1 MKYSSSQVL
10 VGVSFLA
17 LALAAVHLAGCAS
30 PLAAASVRTA
40 AAPHAN
46 AGAARLW
53 AQNCAHCHNIR
64 TPSAYSD
71 MQWDVVTLH
80 MRVRGNLTAEE
91 HRAILAFLK
100 SAH

>member
-1 MKYSSSQVL
+1 MKRLLSPTTVL
-10 VGVSFLA
+10 LGLFTLA
-17 LALAAVHLAGCAS
+17 LALVGLAGCTTTPAS
-30 PLAAASVRTA
+30 STLAGGSSV
-40 AAPHAN
+40 PN
-46 AGAARLW
+46 AGAAKLW